1 MDRITLRAC
10 GKLNLS
16 LDIVGVREDGYHLMD
31 MVMQSVSVFDRVTV
45 EKAESLDPGLFP
57 YGEQDIAFRA
67 AKAFFAA
74 AGIPGGARVR
84 VEKRI
89 PSEAGMAGGS
99 ADGAAVL
106 VALDRL
112 YGTGMGEKLIPVGE
126 KVGADVPFCLTGGT
140 ARVQGIGEVIRPI
153 APFRA
158 AHILIVKPAF
168 GISTPVAFKAFD
180 RLQNPRHPMTEAL
193 IAALPGGDLAA
204 IDALSANVLE
214 PAVGREEIGEMIR
227 ALKKAGASF
236 ARMTGSGSAVFG
248 IFPDAGTAEK
258 ARAMLSSYGETFLCG
273 TRQAG
278 VVPDHSFADV

>member
-57 YGEQDIAFRA
+57 YGEQDIAYRA
-67 AKAFFAA
+67 AQAFFAA

-112 YGTGMGEKLIPVGE
+112 YGTGMGEKLIPIGE

-140 ARVQGIGEVIRPI
+140 ARVQGIGERVTPL
-153 APFRA
+153 PFFDRGCY
-158 AHILIVKPAF
+158 LVVKPPF
-168 GISTPVAFKAFD
+168 GISTPAAFRAFD
-180 RLQNPRHPMTEAL
+180 RSDAPRRPDTAGMIAAMARGDIPALEAL
-193 IAALPGGDLAA
+193 
-204 IDALSANVLE
+204 SENVLE
-214 PAVGREEIGEMIR
+214 AAAARPEIGEIRR
-227 ALKKAGASF
+227 ALREAGAAFS
-236 ARMTGSGSAVFG
+236 RMTGSGSAVFG
-248 IFPDAGTAEK
+248 LFETEGAAAA
-258 ARAMLSSYGETFLCG
+258 ARGAVERYGETFLCKPVP
-273 TRQAG
+273 AG
-278 VVPDHSFADV
+278 IWVETCI

>member
-57 YGEQDIAFRA
+57 YGEQDIAYRA
-67 AKAFFAA
+67 AQAFFAA

-112 YGTGMGEKLIPVGE
+112 YGTGMGEKLVPIGE

-140 ARVQGIGEVIRPI
+140 ARVEGIGERVTPL
-153 APFRA
+153 PFFDRGCY
-158 AHILIVKPAF
+158 LVVKPPF
-168 GISTPVAFKAFD
+168 GISTPAAFRAFH
-180 RLQNPRHPMTEAL
+180 RSGAPRRPDTAGM
-193 IAALPGGDLAA
+193 IAAMARGDLP
-204 IDALSANVLE
+204 ALETLSENVLE
-214 PAVGREEIGEMIR
+214 AAAARPEIGEIRR
-227 ALKKAGASF
+227 ALREAGAAFS
-236 ARMTGSGSAVFG
+236 RMTGSGSAVFG
-248 IFPDAGTAEK
+248 LFETEGAAAA
-258 ARAMLSSYGETFLCG
+258 ARGAVERYGETFLCKPVP
-273 TRQAG
+273 AG
-278 VVPDHSFADV
+278 IWVETCI

>member
-57 YGEQDIAFRA
+57 YGEQDIAYRA
-67 AKAFFAA
+67 AQAFFAA

-106 VALDRL
+106 IALDRL
-112 YGTGMGEKLIPVGE
+112 YGTGMGEKLIPIGE

-140 ARVQGIGEVIRPI
+140 ARVQGIGERVTPL
-153 APFRA
+153 PFFDRGCY
-158 AHILIVKPAF
+158 LVVKPPF
-168 GISTPVAFKAFD
+168 GISTPAAFRAFD
-180 RLQNPRHPMTEAL
+180 RSGAPRRPDTAGMIAAMARGDIPAFEAL
-193 IAALPGGDLAA
+193 
-204 IDALSANVLE
+204 SENVLE
-214 PAVGREEIGEMIR
+214 AAAARPEIGEIRR
-227 ALKKAGASF
+227 ALREAGAAFS
-236 ARMTGSGSAVFG
+236 RMTGSGSAVFG
-248 IFPDAGTAEK
+248 LFETEGAAAA
-258 ARAMLSSYGETFLCG
+258 ARGAVERYGETFLCKPVP
-273 TRQAG
+273 AG
-278 VVPDHSFADV
+278 IWVETCI